1 MPVNH
6 VPDGY
11 HAVTPYL
18 VVNGAASAID
28 FYKRAFGATEVLRV
42 DGPDGRVG
50 HAELRFGDSHV
61 MLADEF
67 PEMGFRSP
75 AAYGGT
81 PVLMMLYVPDVDSR
95 CRLAIEAGAKVLR
108 PLADQFY
115 GDRTVTFL
123 DPFGHIW
130 TVATHKEDVPRDE
143 LARRAAAQPQPGGG

>member
-1 MPVNH
+1 MS
-6 VPDGY
+6 VPHIPAGY

-28 FYKRAFGATEVLRV
+28 FYKRAFGAVELMRV
-42 DGPDGRVG
+42 DGPAGRIG
-50 HAELRFGDSHV
+50 HAELLLGDSHV

-67 PEMGFRSP
+67 PEMGFRGP
-75 AAYGGT
+75 ASYGGT
-81 PVLMMLYVPDVDSR
+81 PVLLMLYVRDVDTQ

-108 PLADQFY
+108 PLANQFY

-130 TVATHKEDVPRDE
+130 TVATHIEDVPPDE
-143 LARRAAAQPQPGGG
+143 LARRAAAQAQPSAD